1 MIPQDKNASLPAA
14 GLTADNYRFL
24 QDHIYKG
31 SGIVLDETKLYLMES
46 RLLPIIR
53 KERIG
58 TLNELCSVIKSTAGE
73 ALRMQVVEAMTT
85 NETLFFRDDVA
96 FAALRETV
104 LPGLIEQRGSVR
116 KLSIWSAAASSGQEA
131 YSLAMMLLDLGLA
144 GWQIRVLGTDLNNQ
158 VLARARAGRYMQIEV
173 NRGLPAQYLSKYFRP
188 VGAEWQIVDEVRRLV
203 DFAPLDLRQ
212 SLGTLGP
219 FDLVLCRNVLI
230 YFDIET
236 KKQILSNLCK
246 TLYSKGLL
254 LLGSAEST
262 INLNDEFTRKVING
276 TTFYV
281 AP

>member
-1 MIPQDKNASLPAA
+1 MLPQEKTNLLPAT
-14 GLTADNYRFL
+14 GLTAENYSFL
-24 QDHIYKG
+24 QDQIYKG
-31 SGIVLDETKLYLMES
+31 SGIVLDETKHYLIES

-58 TLNELCSVIKSTAGE
+58 TLNELCSMIKGVSGE

-85 NETLFFRDDVA
+85 NETLFFRDEAA

-104 LPGLIEQRGSVR
+104 LPALIEQRKTVR

-131 YSLAMMLLDLGLA
+131 YSLAMMLLDLELV
-144 GWQIRVLGTDLNNQ
+144 GWQIRVLGTDLNSQ

-173 NRGLPAQYLSKYFRP
+173 NRGLPAKYLTKYFQP
-188 VGAEWQIVDEVRRLV
+188 VGGEWQIKDEVRRLV
-203 DFAPLDLRQ
+203 EFAPLDLRQ

-230 YFDIET
+230 YFDVAT
-236 KKQILSNLCK
+236 KKQILGNICRTLCA
-246 TLYSKGLL
+246 KGLL

-262 INLNDEFTRKVING
+262 INLNDTFTRKVMNG
-276 TTFYV
+276 TTFYA